1 MLAPPAGARA
11 NLSWVYVLP
20 AAFRA
25 GATSRYSRRWLLFLS
40 NTKKI
45 SYIKIQQRPSDAL
58 SYNQGLMDRSCSIKW
73 GKFVSKHLVNTIKN
87 KNTVSIWQTTIN
99 NCKWLTVHLL
109 ILSHRAWNSGQFN
122 WALPCVW
129 KKYSGKGNRWIT
141 THKWPHIIKC
151 LSKDTSMRTTR
162 LLQCSRARYFSLP
175 ANTVMHQ
182 QNTHL

>member
-1 MLAPPAGARA
+1 MTF
-11 NLSWVYVLP
+11 VLVKHQEDILYQDSTK
-20 AAFRA
+20 AFRC
-25 GATSRYSRRWLLFLS
+25 LKL
-40 NTKKI
+40 
-45 SYIKIQQRPSDAL
+45 QPRP
-58 SYNQGLMDRSCSIKW
+58 YGSCSIKW